1 MGRARNAKIK
11 GRERSDFVPK
21 GLEDSARGFNPGID
35 QSKTNPPRRG
45 GRGLVA
51 IYAPINS
58 AQNRYLPP
66 LQHPQPAM
74 RVQFGQGAVLQQFA
88 KPTPLFEHEHEDDF
102 DAPCEGGA
110 VFLSVPG
117 VKTPG
122 LVL

>member
-1 MGRARNAKIK
+1 MARARNAKIK
-11 GRERSDFVPK
+11 SRERSDFVPK
-21 GLEDSARGFNPGID
+21 GLEDSARGFDPGID

-58 AQNRYLPP
+58 AQNRYLS
-66 LQHPQPAM
+66 LPQ
-74 RVQFGQGAVLQQFA
+74 
-88 KPTPLFEHEHEDDF
+88 
-102 DAPCEGGA
+102 GGA